1 VVGTFGAPGDGHTAV
16 AAVRNV
22 RHREA
27 EEVIRM
33 MSGVGMGWMVLGLV
47 LWIGVIAGAGWMLG
61 RYLYLRNAD
70 QRRTR
75 IRED

>member
-1 VVGTFGAPGDGHTAV
+1 M
-16 AAVRNV
+16 
-22 RHREA
+22 
-27 EEVIRM
+27 I
-33 MSGVGMGWMVLGLV
+33 SGVGMGWMVLGLV
-47 LWIGVIAGAGWMLG
+47 LWIGVIAGAGWVLG